1 MENSPFLSFYCFC
14 IFVFQ
19 LVFYNAFEQ
28 VKVKNEEL
36 VAEYKAN
43 STQTSSIAI
52 APGAYLEHVVESGQ
66 TISEIA
72 QAYKVSQEE
81 IMNVNKIKNA
91 SRIRVGQKL
100 LIPKH

>member
-1 MENSPFLSFYCFC
+1 
-14 IFVFQ
+14 
-19 LVFYNAFEQ
+19 
-28 VKVKNEEL
+28 
-36 VAEYKAN
+36 
-43 STQTSSIAI
+43 
-52 APGAYLEHVVESGQ
+52 VVESGQ